1 MVILIGPRPTVR
13 LSLMTVQVK
22 GSETPANR
30 ERGAAVRVAT
40 SDVSIWASVKRI
52 WVSRELLVALTRKE
66 LKVKYKDSVLGFA
79 WSLLNPALNLAV
91 FYVVFSIF
99 LKNGIPNFALWL
111 LCGIL
116 IWNFI
121 SVVLPGATGSV
132 VANSG
137 LVKKVPFPREILPL
151 ASIGSGLVHFFLQSS
166 VLIVAVVALQQ
177 GVAWSFLPLVPI
189 AILAMILLAAAV
201 GVFMAAINVQVRDAQ
216 HLLELLLLAWF
227 WLTPIVYPYRQV
239 SDRAAAHGLPQ
250 SFLMIINPIT
260 PVITVF
266 QRVFYN
272 RVSVHAGT
280 LPLLPER
287 GVLWYGTFVVA
298 SAVGSFILLIV
309 SLHVFARL
317 EGKFAE
323 EL

>member
-1 MVILIGPRPTVR
+1 MEDEESTASR
-13 LSLMTVQVK
+13 Q
-22 GSETPANR
+22 
-30 ERGAAVRVAT
+30 RGADVRVAT
-40 SDVSIWASVKRI
+40 SEVSIWTRVKRI
-52 WVSRELLVALTRKE
+52 WACRELLVALTRKE
-66 LKVKYKDSVLGFA
+66 LKVKYKNSVLGFA

-91 FYVVFSIF
+91 FYLVFSIF

-121 SVVLPGATGSV
+121 SVVLPGSTGSV
-132 VANSG
+132 VANAG
-137 LVKKVPFPREILPL
+137 LVKKVPFPREVLPL

-166 VLIVAVVALQQ
+166 VLVVAVVALRQ
-177 GVAWSFLPLVPI
+177 GVAWSFLPLVPL
-189 AILAMILLAAAV
+189 AIVAMVLLAAAV
-201 GVFMAAINVQVRDAQ
+201 GVFLSAVNVQVRDAQ

-239 SDRAAAHGLPQ
+239 SDRVAAHGLPQ
-250 SFLMIINPIT
+250 SSLMIINPIT
-260 PVITVF
+260 PVVTVF

-287 GVLWYGTFVVA
+287 GVLWYGTFVVG
-298 SAVGSFILLIV
+298 SVIGSFILLAV
-309 SLHVFARL
+309 SLHIFARL